1 MTLSMISTKK
11 QKQKKK
17 QLKKSCEVPSTV
29 ASTIATSTYYAGVHK
44 LLHGTFAFVTWWGD
58 K

>member
-1 MTLSMISTKK
+1 MISTKK

-29 ASTIATSTYYAGVHK
+29 ASTIATYYVGVHK